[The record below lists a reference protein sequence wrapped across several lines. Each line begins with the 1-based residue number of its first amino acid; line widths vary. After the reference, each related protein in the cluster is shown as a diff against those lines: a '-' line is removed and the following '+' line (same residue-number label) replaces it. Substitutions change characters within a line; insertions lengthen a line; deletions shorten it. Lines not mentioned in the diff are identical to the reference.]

1 MEHEASG
8 MKRSARRDRDNGM
21 DSRTRVSSDP
31 PDRVDVLG
39 GTVMVESH
47 GRVPFWIRGIA
58 SLGNWAGM
66 KRDIVIYDPSGTEF
80 YRDGPYDNIT
90 YRRPINQL
98 VERIERHGLDAVL
111 RNARLEEGHLGP
123 VRRRSRLTLWQ
134 ETAPYVS
141 RIRSWRRR

>member
-21 DSRTRVSSDP
+21 DSRTRVSSDRRTGWMCWAAP
-31 PDRVDVLG
+31 SWWSR
-39 GTVMVESH
+39 T

-98 VERIERHGLDAVL
+98 VERIERHGLD
-111 RNARLEEGHLGP
+111 LG
-123 VRRRSRLTLWQ
+123 
-134 ETAPYVS
+134 AA
-141 RIRSWRRR
+141 